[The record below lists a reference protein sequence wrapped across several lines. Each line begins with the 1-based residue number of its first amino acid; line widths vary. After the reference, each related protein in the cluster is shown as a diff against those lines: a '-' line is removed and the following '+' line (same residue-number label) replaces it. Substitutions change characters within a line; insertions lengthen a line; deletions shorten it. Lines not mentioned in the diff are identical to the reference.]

1 MGLKEK
7 VTRFAGLAGWP
18 ACVIVFLSFC
28 RLFHKKIRQGI
39 VGKTM
44 TSVVLEQDKIAH
56 YE

>member
-1 MGLKEK
+1 MTL
-7 VTRFAGLAGWP
+7 FAGLAGWP

-28 RLFHKKIRQGI
+28 RLFHKKSAGI

-56 YE
+56 CE